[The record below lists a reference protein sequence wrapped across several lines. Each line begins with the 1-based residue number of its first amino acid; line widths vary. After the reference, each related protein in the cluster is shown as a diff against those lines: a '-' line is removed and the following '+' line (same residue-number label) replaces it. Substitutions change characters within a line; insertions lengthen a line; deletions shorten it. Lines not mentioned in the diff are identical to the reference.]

1 MRENL
6 EVVIL
11 CGDSRR
17 GEPAV
22 VVIIINHNKEGVDES
37 YFSVPV
43 AVSWVL
49 SLKTNLLVDY

>member
-1 MRENL
+1 M
-6 EVVIL
+6 VIL